1 MTDDRMFSQL
11 MESTPPPVARS
22 EPPQRVRR
30 RHVTWNLT
38 EHHVGIIDRYFTL
51 LYQSE
56 PRPTKSELVGVAID
70 ILDRILG
77 GTAPDRLDADLL
89 DDYTRR
95 QPSIQAAAQK
105 AARAAVHTDDT
116 NR

>member
-11 MESTPPPVARS
+11 MESQAPPVART
-22 EPPQRVRR
+22 EAPQRARR

-38 EHHVGIIDRYFTL
+38 ERHVGIIDRYFTL

-56 PRPTKSELVGVAID
+56 PRPTKSEIVGLAID

-89 DDYTRR
+89 DEYTRR
-95 QPSIQAAAQK
+95 QPARQAAAQQT
-105 AARAAVHTDDT
+105 ARAAVHTDDI